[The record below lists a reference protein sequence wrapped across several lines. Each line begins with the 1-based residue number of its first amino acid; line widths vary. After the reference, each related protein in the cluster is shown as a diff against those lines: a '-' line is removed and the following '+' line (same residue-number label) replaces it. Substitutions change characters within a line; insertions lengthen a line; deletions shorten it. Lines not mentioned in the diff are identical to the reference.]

1 MNKTTDCNYCPYLNI
16 SERKQNRLKSDTIK
30 QPHICLKFGKRV
42 FHNANTKDH
51 NPFLYPCAECIAE
64 MDRKD
69 GE

>member
-1 MNKTTDCNYCPYLNI
+1 MDKTTDCNYCPYLNI
-16 SERKQNRLKSDTIK
+16 TEREQNSLKSGTIK
-30 QPHICLKFGKRV
+30 PHICLKFNKSV

-51 NPFLYPCAECIAE
+51 NPFIYPCAECVAE